1 MKASSLYSNNRM
13 LKSFQVR
20 VSPVPWVKQHVT
32 CRWICSWVPVS
43 KLQQDKTSALCYRLL
58 YFRCSLPQANYGA
71 RRSPTQTNPSLQ
83 RITHKKPNITPSF
96 TTSAFSSQ
104 LVWKKKSIFHQLQEA
119 ENITSTNWKSKLGV
133 LQPISEQR
141 VLYNVSTVL
150 YTKHVTLYLY
160 IYQCSH

>member
-71 RRSPTQTNPSLQ
+71 RRSPTHTNPGLQ
-83 RITHKKPNITPSF
+83 HITHKKPNITPSF

-104 LVWKKKSIFHQLQEA
+104 LIWKNKHSSSAPRSWKHNQHQLKEQVGCFTTYQWA
-119 ENITSTNWKSKLGV
+119 MCAV
-133 LQPISEQR
+133 QR
-141 VLYNVSTVL
+141 VNCAI
-150 YTKHVTLYLY
+150 H
-160 IYQCSH
+160 

>member
-13 LKSFQVR
+13 LKSFKVR
-20 VSPVPWVKQHVT
+20 ISSVPWVKQHVT

-58 YFRCSLPQANYGA
+58 YFWCSLPQANNGA
-71 RRSPTQTNPSLQ
+71 RRSPTHTEDLQHTQTPAWSILHTRNRTLLPHSPLLHFLPS
-83 RITHKKPNITPSF
+83 SF
-96 TTSAFSSQ
+96 EKTSI
-104 LVWKKKSIFHQLQEA
+104 LRQLQEA

-141 VLYNVSTVL
+141 VLYNMSTVL
-150 YTKHVTLYLY
+150 YTKHVTL
-160 IYQCSH
+160 